1 MLKIIE
7 KVKPLIINQQMR
19 VLPGQ
24 LAFFLVLSLVP
35 LLTLTTYILVNF
47 QFMIDIFNLV
57 IKDSIPEDMIRIL
70 SSLVSQPASVNT
82 ISFMIFGFIVASN
95 GSNSVILAS
104 NWLFDLPAGSFIKR
118 RVKAVIMLFML
129 ITMFII
135 IGFGLAFG
143 TTLLNFVLSLE
154 WFKTEVY
161 LLIEIFKWPLSMAL
175 IYFFVKTLYTIAP
188 DSPIP
193 SKYMNKGA
201 LFVTVGFTIV
211 TYVYSFYVNNF
222 ANYSLFYGNLSNI
235 VILMFWI
242 YLLSYLFV
250 LGIAINAYYYK
261 KDK

>member
-47 QFMIDIFNLV
+47 QFMVDIFNLL

-118 RVKAVIMLFML
+118 RIKAVIMLFML

-250 LGIAINAYYYK
+250 LGITINAYYYK